1 MQYRTEAKLQG
12 WRALAVFEDG
22 NQCLIYLGRST
33 TQVRAGYAAA
43 FLEVLDEEERAQ
55 VRSISL
61 QCWQGA
67 ADEGRW
73 LTKGNLTIPT
83 RKPTP
88 ALARDAAATETDP
101 DMDILPFRTDEE
113 AEAAVDARPAPR
125 RKYIAPT
132 A

>member
-43 FLEVLDEEERAQ
+43 FMEVLDEEERVQ
-55 VRSISL
+55 VRSIAL

-73 LTKGNLTIPT
+73 LTKGNLNIPT
-83 RKPTP
+83 RKAIP
-88 ALARDAAATETDP
+88 AGAATDETDP
-101 DMDILPFRTDEE
+101 DILPFRTDEE
-113 AEAAVDARPAPR
+113 AEAAVEARPAAR